1 METKK
6 QLFDNIIIGGGIGGS
21 ASALRSGQNGLRSLW
36 LLGSKATRKRSRS
49 QWVKNL
55 DNMVG
60 FHEDIIKDQVIDT
73 LKRANQLTAAE
84 LIINTHYHINNR
96 RIIQNT
102 INRIKDGFPA
112 IEIVDEEAISLK
124 NKEGVFTVKT
134 KSAQYRAKAV
144 ILATGVMDKQPL
156 IKQEDRLGTMVE
168 TLRWIYPFANREQAL
183 YCIRCEGHL
192 TRNEPVAIIGNTN
205 SGAELAMILYER
217 YRHNVFLLTNGAEPD
232 YSAESIKIMNAYGIK
247 IIKSPIIGVL
257 SEGSKQLKGFQFQD
271 QNHIEVK
278 FALISLGLFRVYNDL
293 AREAGARLLDAGQ
306 ADEKRHIQINHKAET
321 SIPNLFVVGDAAKRK
336 DEPVMKQVYTAQEYA
351 VRAVDVIDKRR
362 RLRMRKQILHL

>member
-1 METKK
+1 MESQK
-6 QLFDNIIIGGGIGGS
+6 QLFDSIIIGGGIGGS

-73 LKRANQLTAAE
+73 LKRADHLSAAE
-84 LIINTHYHINNR
+84 LIHNTHYHINNR

-102 INRIKDGFPA
+102 INRIKEGFPD

-124 NKEGVFTVKT
+124 TEEGVFTVKT
-134 KSAQYRAKAV
+134 SSAQYRANAV
-144 ILATGVMDKQPL
+144 ILATGVMDKQPV
-156 IKQEDRLGTMVE
+156 IKQEDRFGAMVE

-192 TRNEPVAIIGNTN
+192 TRNESVAIIGNTR
-205 SGAELAMILYER
+205 SGAELAKILYER
-217 YRHNVFLLTNGAEPD
+217 YKHNVYLLTNGTEPD
-232 YSAESIKIMNAYGIK
+232 YSEESIKIMNAYAVK
-247 IIKSPIIGVL
+247 IIKSPIVGVL
-257 SEGSKQLKGFQFQD
+257 SEGSKQLKGFKFKNQKS
-271 QNHIEVK
+271 IEVK

-293 AREAGARLLDAGQ
+293 AREVGARLMDAGQ
-306 ADEKRHIQINHKAET
+306 PDEKRHIQINQKGET
-321 SIPNLFVVGDAAKRK
+321 SIPNLFVVGDAAKRE

-351 VRAVDVIDKRR
+351 VRAVDVIDYRR
-362 RLRMRKQILHL
+362 RLRIRKQILHP